1 MNLNTISLP
10 LVAKA
15 NKRRKKFEKLAAEQ
29 HGGLHCQASDRARLG
44 VISISQILEAKSHQ
58 KYHIED
64 IYCYLFQCCSL
75 YGLHY
80 FVVPYWDYWIG
91 SNFWKF
97 YLIRIG
103 FTLGDP
109 VSLVKMFRL
118 FRLEWIFLV
127 FTVWTE

>member
-1 MNLNTISLP
+1 MLYNESKHNILAFGSQGQQKT
-10 LVAKA
+10 
-15 NKRRKKFEKLAAEQ
+15 KKINEKLAGEQ
-29 HGGLHCQASDRARLG
+29 HAGLHCQASGRARLG

-64 IYCYLFQCCSL
+64 IYGYLFQCCSL

-103 FTLGDP
+103 LTLGEP
-109 VSLVKMFRL
+109 VSLMK
-118 FRLEWIFLV
+118 V
-127 FTVWTE
+127 F